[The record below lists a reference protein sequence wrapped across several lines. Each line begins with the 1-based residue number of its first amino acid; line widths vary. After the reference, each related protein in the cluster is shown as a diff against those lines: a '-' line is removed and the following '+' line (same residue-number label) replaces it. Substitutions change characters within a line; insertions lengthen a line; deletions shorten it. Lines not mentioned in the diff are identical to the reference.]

1 MKARETIIYENVKHL
16 FGEVKVE
23 LFKVA
28 EFKHEQGN
36 SYRILIIDEAEN
48 CIFESKM
55 KLPRKGVG
63 MVIGC
68 TATAL
73 KMHNGLEKRVL
84 FPYKQ
89 DSNSMLYKRKP
100 PRL

>member
-1 MKARETIIYENVKHL
+1 MKARENIIYENVKHL

-23 LFKVA
+23 LFTVA
-28 EFKHEQGN
+28 EFKH
-36 SYRILIIDEAEN
+36 YRILIIDEAEN

-55 KLPRKGVG
+55 KLHRKWVG

-68 TATAL
+68 TATAF
-73 KMHNGLEKRVL
+73 KMQNGLEKRVL
-84 FPYKQ
+84 FPCKQ

-100 PRL
+100 PPL